1 MAWLLGLMDPVSMDL
16 MDHTMAMDAHIGAE
30 AMPKSTTA
38 RLAAIAGTTTM
49 RSLILVST
57 DVVPIVSITRVAG
70 KA

>member
-1 MAWLLGLMDPVSMDL
+1 MAWWLVLMVPVSMDP
-16 MDHTMAMDAHIGAE
+16 MDHTMAMGAHIGAE
-30 AMPKSTTA
+30 AMPKSTIA
-38 RLAAIAGTTTM
+38 RLAAIADTTTT

>member
-1 MAWLLGLMDPVSMDL
+1 MAWSLDLMVPVSMDL
-16 MDHTMAMDAHIGAE
+16 MDPTMAMGAHIGAE

-38 RLAAIAGTTTM
+38 RLAAIADTTM

>member
-1 MAWLLGLMDPVSMDL
+1 
-16 MDHTMAMDAHIGAE
+16 MAMGAHIGAE

-38 RLAAIAGTTTM
+38 HLAAIADTTMM